1 MARPDV
7 EIDFEVFAHEGEHAI
22 GAVREI
28 HADHLIVW
36 IENRGDTRIDAEHVA
51 SAHDGKVVLA
61 EHGLPDVLNEAIAH
75 AHDAESRAAS
85 AGVSAPDRDRTDDE
99 QAYGGRDEEE

>member
-28 HADHLIVW
+28 HPDHLIVW

-51 SAHDGKVVLA
+51 GAHDGKVVLV
-61 EHGLPDVLNEAIAH
+61 EHGLPDALNEAIAH
-75 AHDAESRAAS
+75 AHDAESRGPS
-85 AGVSAPDRDRTDDE
+85 AGVSSPDGDRTDDGP
-99 QAYGGRDEEE
+99 AYGARDEEE